1 MGPAVPSACWGSG
14 KDVDGSVYRGYR
26 CVVAET
32 TTIRISRDTHAR
44 VTRLAAERHETIDET
59 VAEAIRVLRQ
69 DAMARD
75 LAAQL
80 TEDETAWLDADAG

>member
-1 MGPAVPSACWGSG
+1 MWS
-14 KDVDGSVYRGYR
+14 VDGSVYRPYR
-26 CVVAET
+26 CLVAQT

-59 VAEAIRVLRQ
+59 VRNAIRALRQ

-75 LAAQL
+75 LAAEL
-80 TEDETAWLDADAG
+80 TEVETAWLDADAG

>member
-1 MGPAVPSACWGSG
+1 M
-14 KDVDGSVYRGYR
+14 
-26 CVVAET
+26 AET

-59 VAEAIRVLRQ
+59 VSKAIRALRQ

-75 LAAQL
+75 LAVGL
-80 TEDETAWLDADAG
+80 TDEESAWLDADAG